1 MPPGGRRGSIAVVLV
16 AVVFVPLLDPD
27 FFVPD
32 ADVPDADA
40 DADADAE
47 SETDAEAEAETDSDA
62 AAVVAAASSVDA
74 AAVSAAVSDAF
85 CSCLRRISALESVS
99 EGPGQGHADVK
110 ARKMKRVESK
120 EKRPEPFIL
129 MESARAE
136 SNLGYWF
143 DRGFGRKYWRRLVR
157 QQ

>member
-32 ADVPDADA
+32 ADVP

-129 MESARAE
+129 TESARAVE
-136 SNLGYWF
+136 SG
-143 DRGFGRKYWRRLVR
+143 V
-157 QQ
+157 

>member
-40 DADADAE
+40 DADAE
-47 SETDAEAEAETDSDA
+47 SETDAEAEAEAESDA

-74 AAVSAAVSDAF
+74 AAVSAALSDAF
-85 CSCLRRISALESVS
+85 CSCLRRISALESAS
-99 EGPGQGHADVK
+99 EEPGQGHADVK

-129 MESARAE
+129 MEVHGL

-143 DRGFGRKYWRRLVR
+143 DRGFSRKYWRRLVR